1 MRLKKSVPGE
11 LTKYENRDTSEILAI
26 VVRCTYTI
34 DDPLTN
40 KRATET
46 FDFYL
51 HRMEQSF
58 ILKKGERII

>member
-1 MRLKKSVPGE
+1 MRLKIVFQAN
-11 LTKYENRDTSEILAI
+11 LQNTKNRDTSEILAI

-51 HRMEQSF
+51 SPDGTKF
-58 ILKKGERII
+58 YSKKRVKE